1 MCALSRRWPGPSS
14 AARDAPELLC
24 LAALVTLLIP
34 LSSLAGI
41 WGIGGT

>member
-1 MCALSRRWPGPSS
+1 VPIICSDHGDWL
-14 AARDAPELLC
+14 